1 MLWKVIQNKI
11 SGWKNPENLFSIR
24 NIHYAWLLKA
34 KNRLFNPGQNF
45 CPGQFKYCPG
55 QKIFCPSRWTRHYI
69 DMPRPS
75 AWTKNILSWTKFKLS
90 RTKVLSRVKKSIF
103 CLQKSFK
110 MKLPDWKSL
119 ENLSSIRNIH
129 IQWLLKVKNGLF
141 NPGQNFCPGQF
152 QYCPGQKIF
161 CLGRWTRH

>member
-1 MLWKVIQNKI
+1 MQFWSDYCK
-11 SGWKNPENLFSIR
+11 FSIFF
-24 NIHYAWLLKA
+24 LQKA
-34 KNRLFNPGQNF
+34 KKSPRKTFFVSL
-45 CPGQFKYCPG
+45 K
-55 QKIFCPSRWTRHYI
+55 KRTLL
-69 DMPRPS
+69 PRPS
-75 AWTKNILSWTKFKLS
+75 ARTKNILSWTKFKLS

-161 CLGRWTRH
+161 CPGRWTRHMYSIFAHV

>member
-55 QKIFCPSRWTRHYI
+55 QKIFCP
-69 DMPRPS
+69 
-75 AWTKNILSWTKFKLS
+75 
-90 RTKVLSRVKKSIF
+90 
-103 CLQKSFK
+103 
-110 MKLPDWKSL
+110 
-119 ENLSSIRNIH
+119 
-129 IQWLLKVKNGLF
+129 
-141 NPGQNFCPGQF
+141 
-152 QYCPGQKIF
+152 
-161 CLGRWTRH
+161 GRWMRHKSKFYGMTWYNCWNRGCHQFTCTIYSNPDGQTSFWQLILLSVVARAVSTKDVVAVAGTRTLLRASTASDLNQSTRQ

>member
-1 MLWKVIQNKI
+1 MYSWKKI
-11 SGWKNPENLFSIR
+11 LSWTISKLSWTKNILSGQMDEAL
-24 NIHYAWLLKA
+24 
-34 KNRLFNPGQNF
+34 
-45 CPGQFKYCPG
+45 
-55 QKIFCPSRWTRHYI
+55 

-161 CLGRWTRH
+161 CPGRWTRHLLALWFLYHNYPH